1 MSSQVLHA
9 TRDIMEDLVSTSQ
22 KKFYS
27 LKAKNTRLNMI
38 NKILEYYN
46 ITDENINEV
55 YALLEKKKR
64 KERFQE
70 LHTAYPELFT
80 KFNTFNLIN
89 SNLMSYLTFKIKEAN
104 KTNPEPSTEPEPA
117 TEPKPHKLLH
127 VTSKICETIPSPIV
141 SVIRED
147 DSIGSTMID
156 ACVQTD
162 SEYQEEQNETASKL
176 IKTLAVFALGIS
188 YFTFT
193 LGISYLIKN

>member
-70 LHTAYPELFT
+70 LHEAYPELFT

-89 SNLMSYLTFKIKEAN
+89 SNFMSYLTFKIKEVN
-104 KTNPEPSTEPEPA
+104 
-117 TEPKPHKLLH
+117 
-127 VTSKICETIPSPIV
+127 
-141 SVIRED
+141 R
-147 DSIGSTMID
+147 
-156 ACVQTD
+156 
-162 SEYQEEQNETASKL
+162 
-176 IKTLAVFALGIS
+176 
-188 YFTFT
+188 
-193 LGISYLIKN
+193 

>member
-1 MSSQVLHA
+1 MSSQVLYA

-70 LHTAYPELFT
+70 LHRAYPELFT

-89 SNLMSYLTFKIKEAN
+89 SNFMTYLTFKIKEAN
-104 KTNPEPSTEPEPA
+104 QTNPEPA
-117 TEPKPHKLLH
+117 TEPEPYKLLH
-127 VTSKICETIPSPIV
+127 VTRNICDTTPPIDASITKIESLET
-141 SVIRED
+141 
-147 DSIGSTMID
+147 TMID
-156 ACVQTD
+156 ISVQTT
-162 SEYQEEQNETASKL
+162 EPIYQEAQNESASNL
-176 IKTLAVFALGIS
+176 IKTLSVFALVIS
-188 YFTFT
+188 YFAFA
-193 LGISYLIKN
+193 LVISYFIKN